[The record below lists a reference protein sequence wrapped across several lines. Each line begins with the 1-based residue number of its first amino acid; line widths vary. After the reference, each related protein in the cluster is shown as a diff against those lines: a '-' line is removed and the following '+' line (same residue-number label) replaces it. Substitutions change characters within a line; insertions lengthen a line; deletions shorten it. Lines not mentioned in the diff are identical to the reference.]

1 MNCPYRSPFRIL
13 LFNLLFAMWRRGAVA
28 FVYGGSDSRLS
39 MVTWAIVNLERVEKH
54 YKRPNADRTLFEMG
68 PDELGG
74 KQANSAPKSE

>member
-1 MNCPYRSPFRIL
+1 
-13 LFNLLFAMWRRGAVA
+13 MWRRGAVA

-54 YKRPNADRTLFEMG
+54 YKRPNADPTLFEMG

-74 KQANSAPKSE
+74 SKRILLLRVSRVKQNLRPVASARHGTAR